1 MAKMLRRRAMIVS
14 EFVSTEETYVS
25 NLQLLVDRFSNTLH
39 GVIAPADHLS
49 IFSIAPQLV
58 LDINTHTPRHTI
70 YFSHQPRLTW
80 LRLASGSSS

>member
-58 LDINTHTPRHTI
+58 LDINTHTPPHTI
-70 YFSHQPRLTW
+70 YLSHQPRPPP
-80 LRLASGSSS
+80 